1 MKLNNLSFSN
11 ILKKS
16 FVSEKQPTIAV
27 AVSGGPDSMALLFLL
42 NVWIKNNKGKII
54 ALIVNHNLRKNSLAE
69 ARSVSTYITKKNIKS
84 KIINIRKDKVSK
96 RSMTEARTNR
106 YNALTKYCSNKNI
119 LHLFLGHQKDDN
131 IETYVNR
138 KLSGSDFEGLK
149 SISANIVFDK
159 INIIR
164 PLLKFTKKEIYTYNK
179 KNKVFFVEDETNTNL
194 NYTRAVI
201 RKFIQKSER
210 KLVNNIE
217 KDFRKIDNN
226 YAFYKILTSRILILN
241 AYYIDKKII
250 KLHFDTFVNFD
261 KLLIERVIKNLYS
274 FLLGNNLNLRSKKIQ
289 LLLNLMQKRN
299 FIFFIL
305 GGMKI
310 EKEEKSLIFSKK

>member
-16 FVSEKQPTIAV
+16 FVFEKQPTVAV

-42 NVWIKNNKGKII
+42 NVWIKKNKGKII

-69 ARSVSTYITKKNIKS
+69 ARSVSKYITKNNIKS
-84 KIINIRKDKVSK
+84 KIISIRKSKVLK
-96 RSMTEARTNR
+96 RSMSEARTNR
-106 YNALTKYCSNKNI
+106 YNALIKYCSNKNI
-119 LHLFLGHQKDDN
+119 LHLFLGHHKDDN
-131 IETYVNR
+131 IETYINR

-179 KNKVFFVEDETNTNL
+179 KNKIFFVEDETNTNL

-201 RKFIQKSER
+201 RKFIQQSER

-217 KDFRKIDNN
+217 KDFKKIDNN
-226 YAFYKILTSRILILN
+226 HAFYKIITSRILILN
-241 AYYIDKKII
+241 AYYIDKKTI
-250 KLHFDTFVNFD
+250 KLYFDTFIKFD
-261 KLLIERVIKNLYS
+261 KLLIERVIKSLYF
-274 FLLGNNLNLRSKKIQ
+274 FLFGNNLNLRSKKIQ
-289 LLLNLMQKRN
+289 LLINLMQKRN
-299 FIFFIL
+299 FIFFVL

-310 EKEEKSLIFSKK
+310 EKDQKSLIFSKK